1 VSGICVVVHWNDR
14 PIDPHTI
21 HAMTTAA
28 HHRGP
33 DGIHTWTT
41 PTTALA
47 HLANHITPEDQH
59 DHQPHT
65 HHHLTITA
73 DARIDNRDHL
83 IPLLHAKGHLPT
95 TNPTDS
101 QLILAAH
108 HHWGT
113 DAPTHL
119 IGDYAYAIYDTTT
132 HTLTAARD
140 PMGMRPLYYR
150 TEPHRLLIASEIK
163 QLLAAP
169 DVPTEIFAPSI
180 AAHLTGT
187 FGPLDWTSYAGI
199 SQLPPAHV
207 LVAAD
212 GSLRT
217 SRFWDVDPDHRLEY
231 ADERAYAEEFRSIF
245 VEAVRCRLRSVKP
258 VGLFLSG
265 GVDSGSIA
273 SAAGWLLQRGAV
285 SPPSFRTYSWA
296 FDTLPQCDERH
307 ISRGLVAHFGF
318 PSTDVPAEEA
328 WPLRDYPDHGPDRD
342 EPYIGVYQALIE
354 HTLAAGRAEGVGLM
368 LSGDRGD
375 LVSGGWVLDYLKLLR
390 SGRLRD
396 LWEELRLHGQSPG
409 ASLAGVAYQYLFRPL
424 PSLTL
429 RGVKRMLRRRRAA
442 PRHGPFPD
450 WIHPDLLARVD
461 LAAIARDSEPIPTV
475 SGYARRARYS
485 LLFMLMHMRGVVW
498 SERTNARLGQGFAD
512 PWSDRRIASFVL
524 AIPQHVVN
532 RPRELDKR
540 LVRQA
545 MRGIMPEESLR
556 QATKIVPSPFYRR
569 ALREVSVDVIESLL
583 AGSLAGERG
592 FVDEGRLRDNYRR
605 VRAGEPGHYAF
616 WWALTLEMW
625 LRQYW
630 NGQTSPAMDRTPVGH

>member
-169 DVPTEIFAPSI
+169 DVPAALHEPML
-180 AAHLTGT
+180 AAHLAGPYGDDTWT
-187 FGPLDWTSYAGI
+187 FYAGI
-199 SQLPPAHV
+199 DQLAPGRALLACGH
-207 LVAAD
+207 
-212 GSLRT
+212 GMRCWQT
-217 SRFWDVDPDHRLEY
+217 WDVDPGHRVRYRTEDDYVQHFVQL
-231 ADERAYAEEFRSIF
+231 FR
-245 VEAVRCRLRSVKP
+245 EAVQARTRAAKP
-258 VGLFLSG
+258 VGLMLSG
-265 GVDSGSIA
+265 GVDSGGVA
-273 SAAGWLLQRGAV
+273 GMLGALRRHDRRSAAF
-285 SPPSFRTYSWA
+285 SYTWA
-296 FDTLPQCDERH
+296 FDDASLVAGDERALSDAIAQH
-307 ISRGLVAHFGF
+307 AGLTTRH
-318 PSTDVPAEEA
+318 VPADDA
-328 WPLRDYPDHGPDRD
+328 WPLRGYPDHGPHRD
-342 EPYIGVYQALIE
+342 APYVYVYQALIE
-354 HTLAAGRAEGVGLM
+354 RTLALARADGVGPL
-368 LSGDRGD
+368 LWGDRGD
-375 LVSGGWVLDYLKLLR
+375 EVVGDRVFDHPGMLLAGAWRSLAHELLAHAAWSKRSLR
-390 SGRLRD
+390 SVLRRDLLAPLLHDLGWRAQPTVDDAGAERLIPPYVRSEWSRSVGLRD
-396 LWEELRLHGQSPG
+396 IVRG
-409 ASLAGVAYQYLFRPL
+409 RPL
-424 PSLTL
+424 PTGGSSAQ
-429 RGVKRMLRRRRAA
+429 R
-442 PRHGPFPD
+442 
-450 WIHPDLLARVD
+450 
-461 LAAIARDSEPIPTV
+461 
-475 SGYARRARYS
+475 ARRARIS
-485 LLFMLMHMRGVVW
+485 FNKGMRDPVLQ
-498 SERTNARLGQGFAD
+498 ERNAASFGMAYAD
-512 PWSDRRIASFVL
+512 PWADTRLVRYVL
-524 AIPQHVVN
+524 AIPQWLVQ
-532 RPRELDKR
+532 RPSAPKR
-540 LVRQA
+540 LAR
-545 MRGIMPEESLR
+545 L
-556 QATKIVPSPFYRR
+556 
-569 ALREVSVDVIESLL
+569 ALREVLPPKVVAELGKTEPAPLFERGFKDRSRATISALL
-583 AGSLAGERG
+583 SDMQLEQRG
-592 FVDEGRLRDNYRR
+592 FVDAAIIRELYDDYLAGAPLRHDL
-605 VRAGEPGHYAF
+605 
-616 WWALTLEMW
+616 WWPLTLEMW
-625 LRQYW
+625 LRRYW
-630 NGQTSPAMDRTPVGH
+630 A